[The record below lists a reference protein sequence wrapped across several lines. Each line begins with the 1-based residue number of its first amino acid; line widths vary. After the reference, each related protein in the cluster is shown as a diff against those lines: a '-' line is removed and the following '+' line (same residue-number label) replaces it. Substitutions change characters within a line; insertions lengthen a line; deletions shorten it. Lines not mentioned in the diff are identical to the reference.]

1 MFKVLMVLGILVIAL
16 GLSGC
21 ASQPAVIAETKVTV
35 PGGTYTN
42 TTTAQLKQMLAR
54 KDFVFVNVH
63 IPYAGEI
70 ERTDEFIVYTDIEQS
85 LSKLPAD
92 KNAKIVLYCS
102 SGRMSE
108 IAANTLV
115 KLGYTDVWNV
125 EGGMV
130 AWEKA
135 GFPLIQNQK

>member
-1 MFKVLMVLGILVIAL
+1 MSKVLLVLGMIVIAL
-16 GLSGC
+16 GLSAC
-21 ASQPAVIAETKVTV
+21 ASQPATIAETKVTV

-70 ERTDEFIVYTDIEQS
+70 ERTDEFIVYTDIEQN

-92 KNAKIVLYCS
+92 KSAKIVLYCS

-115 KLGYTDVWNV
+115 KFGYTNVWNV